1 MQSRFLPDD
10 ALWRAPADG
19 PSRGICW
26 FADTLVRCVQ
36 KCPVA
41 RLEAYSSAWWADR
54 SPREAERRD
63 KTLASAS
70 RRNSATGPERKA
82 AGPWGCERCPCLA
95 GCHARLQSAGD
106 QSAADTVKDEATK
119 GGSTPTAFA
128 GSDGALGDVRL
139 QAVRRLSTQVVR
151 NTGERLIVDNRARCM
166 RSRRQRFPTVRMHDQ
181 IGNSEARAKMANIRA
196 CTSTA
201 VRKRANLLEIH
212 YVCL

>member
-1 MQSRFLPDD
+1 MDHPGASAGLQTHWYGVFKNAPWPGWKHTPARGGPA
-10 ALWRAPADG
+10 ALER
-19 PSRGICW
+19 
-26 FADTLVRCVQ
+26 
-36 KCPVA
+36 
-41 RLEAYSSAWWADR
+41 
-54 SPREAERRD
+54 AERRD
-63 KTLASAS
+63 KALTSAS

-95 GCHARLQSAGD
+95 GCHARLRSAGD
-106 QSAADTVKDEATK
+106 QSAADTVKDEATR
-119 GGSTPTAFA
+119 GDSTPTAFA
-128 GSDGALGDVRL
+128 GSGRALGDVRL

-181 IGNSEARAKMANIRA
+181 IGNGEARAKTTNIRA

-201 VRKRANLLEIH
+201 ERKRANLLEIH